1 MRCNKVLTSTGM
13 LLTLALF
20 AASSQASFLEWTQ
33 DTSATLESADPSNFK
48 QTVTDLCGSGKLQIC
63 RQQQRATEKGAD
75 AIQRYTITFGDSCQP
90 LDIIGTRFYIQPTK
104 LLTTRQ
110 LEPAIQ
116 GATTTVAP
124 DTTDG
129 RGRITSRVSRITR
142 PTSRPSQVAAALA
155 LDTMRGRGRDILVR
169 LVSASKSADGLSPKT

>member
-48 QTVTDLCGSGKLQIC
+48 QTVTDLCGSGKLQIR

-90 LDIIGTRFYIQPTK
+90 LTIIGTRFSIPSTK
-104 LLTTRQ
+104 LLIPRQ
-110 LEPAIQ
+110 LKPATQ
-116 GATTTVAP
+116 EATTTLTA
-124 DTTDG
+124 DGTTG
-129 RGRITSRVSRITR
+129 RGRITNRLSKITR
-142 PTSRPSQVAAALA
+142 PTSRPSKV
-155 LDTMRGRGRDILVR
+155 TITGRSTYSLTTLRNPNR
-169 LVSASKSADGLSPKT
+169 